1 MWCWRPPQI
10 MPHQDNHKTVAPP
23 YVIDTSDV
31 VLAALLKIS
40 LSGLLCL
47 EFLTT
52 FMFHQE
58 MMVRTLV
65 WPDSLAVEFLNSYV
79 DKKRVPHLPRKP
91 IRPTQISTSK
101 SFC

>member
-40 LSGLLCL
+40 LSGLLCY

-52 FMFHQE
+52 FMFHWYLCE
-58 MMVRTLV
+58 LPEVRVICRMSAL
-65 WPDSLAVEFLNSYV
+65 
-79 DKKRVPHLPRKP
+79 
-91 IRPTQISTSK
+91 
-101 SFC
+101 